1 MVSNEA
7 PVYWTW
13 GADNISYGPVELP
26 ALISWIRD
34 ERVVANSWVFRD
46 DDKTWRRAS
55 EQPDLAMF
63 FRSGTPESR
72 AVTPGPTALHLK
84 PSMLRRIK
92 VFAEMEENQIM
103 SFCKYMQP
111 MRVKQ
116 FAPVVKA
123 GEPGDAM
130 YLVLDGELR
139 ARVMMDG
146 KESTLAI
153 IQAGEFFGEISLL
166 DHGPRSA
173 DVVANLESVLL
184 KIPLSAFDQ
193 IIKEAPALA
202 LPFFVALSRSVVSR
216 LRHISKRYED
226 TVHFARVASG
236 NAPAPQSSDFFL

>member
-7 PVYWTW
+7 ALYWTW
-13 GADNISYGPVELP
+13 GADNIAYGPVELP

-34 ERVVANSWVFRD
+34 ERVVDTSWVFRD
-46 DDKTWRRAS
+46 DDKIWRLARD
-55 EQPDLAMF
+55 QPDLIMF
-63 FRSGTPESR
+63 FKKGSSESR
-72 AVTPGPTALHLK
+72 TIAVGPTAQHLK

-103 SFCKYMQP
+103 SFCKYMEI
-111 MRVKQ
+111 MRVRQ
-116 FAPVVKA
+116 FVPVVSA

-146 KESTLAI
+146 KESTLAV

-184 KIPLSAFDQ
+184 KIPLDAFEK
-193 IIKEAPALA
+193 IVKEAPALA
-202 LPFFVALSRSVVSR
+202 LPFFVALSRTVVSR
-216 LRHISKRYED
+216 LRHMSKRYED
-226 TVHFARVASG
+226 TVHFARTASG
-236 NAPAPQSSDFFL
+236 DAPKPMAEDFFL